1 MRKAEV
7 NRSTGE
13 TQVQLYLD
21 LDGSG
26 WSEIDTGIGFM
37 DHMLVLLAKHAGFDL
52 KVKCQGDVYVD
63 DHHSVEDIGISLGL
77 AFAKALGDKQGICR
91 YGDTTLAMDE
101 ALILTSLD
109 ISGRS
114 YLDYRMEIPTEK
126 VGTFDTELA
135 EEFVMGFVRNAGV
148 TLHIRQLAGTNS
160 HHIIEGMFKSLAHT
174 LRKAVAVDER
184 FRNEIPSTKGRIPPS
199 CRFSRRAADTW
210 ESPLCV
216 TSDTVYK
223 SVLTGGL
230 GQIHEADGLDL
241 NGQAALAGNL
251 RTARVQ
257 FGFRQGKPQFLAVG
271 SAHGHGHGHGGR
283 HVRELLVFVMLHKTS
298 G

>member
-126 VGTFDTELA
+126 DPSYPE
-135 EEFVMGFVRNAGV
+135 AGGNK
-148 TLHIRQLAGTNS
+148 Q
-160 HHIIEGMFKSLAHT
+160 
-174 LRKAVAVDER
+174 
-184 FRNEIPSTKGRIPPS
+184 
-199 CRFSRRAADTW
+199 
-210 ESPLCV
+210 SP
-216 TSDTVYK
+216 Y
-223 SVLTGGL
+223 
-230 GQIHEADGLDL
+230 H
-241 NGQAALAGNL
+241 
-251 RTARVQ
+251 
-257 FGFRQGKPQFLAVG
+257 
-271 SAHGHGHGHGGR
+271 
-283 HVRELLVFVMLHKTS
+283 
-298 G
+298 

>member
-148 TLHIRQLAGTNS
+148 TLHIRQLA
-160 HHIIEGMFKSLAHT
+160 HT

-184 FRNEIPSTKGRIPPS
+184 FRNEIPSTKGRLTETEEDVIPIEDEYDDVP
-199 CRFSRRAADTW
+199 RG
-210 ESPLCV
+210 LG
-216 TSDTVYK
+216 SDTYSKGIAKGMTQQV
-223 SVLTGGL
+223 SR
-230 GQIHEADGLDL
+230 EP
-241 NGQAALAGNL
+241 AA
-251 RTARVQ
+251 
-257 FGFRQGKPQFLAVG
+257 P
-271 SAHGHGHGHGGR
+271 
-283 HVRELLVFVMLHKTS
+283 VRKELSSTEELEKELLKKGLL
-298 G
+298 

>member
-148 TLHIRQLAGTNS
+148 TIHIRQLAGTNS

-184 FRNEIPSTKGRIPPS
+184 FRNEIPSTKGRLTETEEDVIPIEDEYDDVP
-199 CRFSRRAADTW
+199 RG
-210 ESPLCV
+210 LG
-216 TSDTVYK
+216 SDTYSKGIAKGMTQQV
-223 SVLTGGL
+223 SR
-230 GQIHEADGLDL
+230 EP
-241 NGQAALAGNL
+241 AA
-251 RTARVQ
+251 
-257 FGFRQGKPQFLAVG
+257 P
-271 SAHGHGHGHGGR
+271 
-283 HVRELLVFVMLHKTS
+283 VRKELSSTEELEKELLKKGLL
-298 G
+298 

>member
-77 AFAKALGDKQGICR
+77 AFAKALGDKHGICR

-126 VGTFDTELA
+126 VGAFDTELA
-135 EEFVMGFVRNAGV
+135 EEFVTGFVRNAGV
-148 TLHIRQLAGTNS
+148 TLHIRQMAGRNS

-184 FRNEIPSTKGRIPPS
+184 FRNEIPSTKGRLTETEEDVIPIEDEYDDVP
-199 CRFSRRAADTW
+199 RG
-210 ESPLCV
+210 LG
-216 TSDTVYK
+216 SDTYSKGIAKGMTQQV
-223 SVLTGGL
+223 SR
-230 GQIHEADGLDL
+230 EP
-241 NGQAALAGNL
+241 AA
-251 RTARVQ
+251 
-257 FGFRQGKPQFLAVG
+257 P
-271 SAHGHGHGHGGR
+271 
-283 HVRELLVFVMLHKTS
+283 VRKELSSTEELEKELLKKGLL
-298 G
+298 